1 MLEEGIKSIKVF
13 LLKEYF
19 HCKSQSKSQV
29 CQAEWFLKRRRRRR
43 RRPRSWEGISKYF
56 SMTPTINLSRE
67 VCECIFIILKSLD
80 SLLSYNV
87 LFHKITN
94 MHTWQN
100 LSSCIILN
108 EYLKNI
114 MIGFK
119 NLPVQ
124 LPFK

>member
-1 MLEEGIKSIKVF
+1 MLEEGIKSIKVL

-19 HCKSQSKSQV
+19 HYKSQSKSQV

-43 RRPRSWEGISKYF
+43 RRLRSWEGISKYF

-87 LFHKITN
+87 LSHKITN

-119 NLPVQ
+119 NLTVQ
-124 LPFK
+124 LQFK